1 MEVKIKKKLFSE
13 REIQKRVSELGKEIT
28 EDYKGKE
35 LLVLCIL
42 KGSIIFTADL
52 VRKIKT
58 PLTVEYISAKN
69 SKHNSL
75 PDYIKDRDIL
85 IVEDIID
92 SGKTL
97 SYLVDY
103 LLLKG
108 AKSVKTATM
117 LDKPSRRVVDFTP
130 DYCGREIPDE
140 FVVGYGLDYD
150 EKYRALPYIGILK
163 PEVYEK

>member
-1 MEVKIKKKLFSE
+1 MEVKIKKKLFNE

-92 SGKTL
+92 SGITL
-97 SYLVDY
+97 EKMIKEISKKEPASIKMCT
-103 LLLKG
+103 LLYK
-108 AKSVKTATM
+108 KECVKNGII
-117 LDKPSRRVVDFTP
+117 P
-130 DYCGREIPDE
+130 DYAGFYIGKE
-140 FVVGYGLDYD
+140 FVVGYGLDYN
-150 EKYRALPYIGILK
+150 EEMRELPYIAI
-163 PEVYEK
+163 PEV

>member
-1 MEVKIKKKLFSE
+1 MEVKIKRKLFSE

-69 SKHNSL
+69 SRHNSL

-92 SGKTL
+92 SGITL
-97 SYLVDY
+97 EKMIKEISKKEPASIKICT
-103 LLLKG
+103 LLYK
-108 AKSVKTATM
+108 KECVKNGII
-117 LDKPSRRVVDFTP
+117 P
-130 DYCGREIPDE
+130 DYAGFYIGKE
-140 FVVGYGLDYD
+140 FVVGYGLDYN
-150 EKYRALPYIGILK
+150 EEMRELPYIAI
-163 PEVYEK
+163 PEV

>member
-69 SKHNSL
+69 SRHNSL

-92 SGKTL
+92 SGITL
-97 SYLVDY
+97 EKMIKEISKKEPASIKICT
-103 LLLKG
+103 LLYK
-108 AKSVKTATM
+108 KECVKNGII
-117 LDKPSRRVVDFTP
+117 P
-130 DYCGREIPDE
+130 DYAGFYIGKE
-140 FVVGYGLDYD
+140 FVVGYGLDYN
-150 EKYRALPYIGILK
+150 EEMRELPYIAI
-163 PEVYEK
+163 PEV

>member
-1 MEVKIKKKLFSE
+1 MEVKIKKKLFNE

-92 SGKTL
+92 SGITL
-97 SYLVDY
+97 EKMIKEISKKEPASIKICT
-103 LLLKG
+103 LLYK
-108 AKSVKTATM
+108 KECVKNGII
-117 LDKPSRRVVDFTP
+117 P
-130 DYCGREIPDE
+130 DYAGFYIGKE
-140 FVVGYGLDYD
+140 FVVGYGLDYN
-150 EKYRALPYIGILK
+150 EEMRELPYIAI
-163 PEVYEK
+163 PEV

>member
-1 MEVKIKKKLFSE
+1 MEVKIKKKLFNE

-52 VRKIKT
+52 VRKIKS

-92 SGKTL
+92 SGITL
-97 SYLVDY
+97 EKMIKEISKKEPASIKICT
-103 LLLKG
+103 LLYK
-108 AKSVKTATM
+108 KECVKNGII
-117 LDKPSRRVVDFTP
+117 P
-130 DYCGREIPDE
+130 DYAGFYIGKE
-140 FVVGYGLDYD
+140 FVVGYGLDYN
-150 EKYRALPYIGILK
+150 EEMRELPYIAI
-163 PEVYEK
+163 PEV